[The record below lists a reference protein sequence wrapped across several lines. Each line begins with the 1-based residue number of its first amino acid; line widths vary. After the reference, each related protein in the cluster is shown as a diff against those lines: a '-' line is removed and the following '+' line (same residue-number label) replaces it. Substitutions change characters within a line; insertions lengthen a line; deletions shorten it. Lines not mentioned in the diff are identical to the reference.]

1 MHYTQRKKIPQS
13 TRVHS
18 PSKSWLMR
26 VPSLLSTTNSS
37 TPRTRYITLRGEP
50 YTSDAEDLS
59 RYTNALC
66 CARRTISSYRQP
78 PKVAFRNILRT
89 AQVSGATAGCCDP
102 RRTIIRSARTDACGA
117 PGRAV
122 YLYRSWD
129 MSARAHITRAT
140 DRSCGGGC
148 ARREVCASAP
158 EGCSMLRGKFRLY
171 RMGVSVDTLFFY
183 GDGRKV
189 DTNAIR

>member
-1 MHYTQRKKIPQS
+1 MHYTQRKKIPQN

-37 TPRTRYITLRGEP
+37 TPRTRYITFRGEP

-122 YLYRSWD
+122 YLVIGPGICRH
-129 MSARAHITRAT
+129 ARTSHARPIDRAVAAARGVKCVRRRPK
-140 DRSCGGGC
+140 DVPCC
-148 ARREVCASAP
+148 AGNLDYTVWGFPSIHYSFMEM
-158 EGCSMLRGKFRLY
+158 EGK
-171 RMGVSVDTLFFY
+171 
-183 GDGRKV
+183 
-189 DTNAIR
+189 